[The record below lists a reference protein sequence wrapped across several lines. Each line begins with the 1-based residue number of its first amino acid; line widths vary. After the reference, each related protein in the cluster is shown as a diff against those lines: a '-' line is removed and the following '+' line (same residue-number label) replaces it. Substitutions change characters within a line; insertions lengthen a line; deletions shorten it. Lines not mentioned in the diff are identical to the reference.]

1 VACKRMMA
9 ASLKQGL
16 EPIRAKRRELESDMG
31 RVKEIVAEGNNKSRA
46 IARDT
51 MSEVREAVKI

>member
-1 VACKRMMA
+1 MA

-16 EPIRAKRRELESDMG
+16 EPIRAKRRELESDIE
-31 RVKEIVAEGNNKSRA
+31 RVKEIMVEGNTKSRA

-51 MSEVREAVKI
+51 MAEVREAVKI